1 MKLYELTGAFN
12 QVADMLEYDS
22 ENAAIIDTL
31 ESIDLAIEEK
41 ADGYAK
47 LIRNQEASSKAFDEE
62 IKRMKE
68 RKQAVDNNVKRMKL
82 SLQNAMVEIGKTKFK
97 TDLFSFNIQKNQ
109 PSVEIVDESLIPDK
123 FKKVTIEFDKAAIKK
138 AEEDV
143 PGVEIKQSES
153 LRIR

>member
-12 QVADMLEYDS
+12 QVADMLEFDS

-109 PSVEIVDESLIPDK
+109 PSVEIIDESLIPDK
-123 FKKVTIEFDKAAIKK
+123 FKKITIDFDKTAIKK
-138 AEEDV
+138 TKEDV

>member
-1 MKLYELTGAFN
+1 
-12 QVADMLEYDS
+12 MLEFDS

-62 IKRMKE
+62 IKWMRE
-68 RKQAVDNNVKRMKL
+68 RKQAIDNNIKRMKL
-82 SLQNAMVEIGKTKFK
+82 SLENAMVEIGKTKFK

-109 PSVEIVDESLIPDK
+109 PSVVIIDETLVPDK
-123 FKKVTIEFDKAAIKK
+123 FKKITIDFDKNAIKK

>member
-68 RKQAVDNNVKRMKL
+68 RKQSVDNNVKRMKL

-109 PSVEIVDESLIPDK
+109 PSVNIVDENLIPDE
-123 FKKVTIEFDKAAIKK
+123 FKKIKIEFDKTAIKK
-138 AEEDV
+138 AENV
-143 PGVEIKQSES
+143 PGVELIQSES

>member
-1 MKLYELTGAFN
+1 
-12 QVADMLEYDS
+12 MLEYDS

-31 ESIDLAIEEK
+31 ESLDLAIEEK
-41 ADGYAK
+41 ADGYAR

-62 IKRMKE
+62 IKRMRE
-68 RKQAVDNNVKRMKL
+68 RKQAIDNNVKRMKL

-109 PSVEIVDESLIPDK
+109 PSVNIVDENLIPDE
-123 FKKVTIEFDKAAIKK
+123 FKKIKIEFDKTAIKK
-138 AEEDV
+138 AENV
-143 PGVEIKQSES
+143 PGVELIQSES

>member
-12 QVADMLEYDS
+12 QVADMLEFDS

-31 ESIDLAIEEK
+31 ESLDLAIEEK

-68 RKQAVDNNVKRMKL
+68 RKQAVDNNVKRMKF

-109 PSVEIVDESLIPDK
+109 PSVEIIDESLIPDK
-123 FKKVTIEFDKAAIKK
+123 FKKVTIDFDKNAIKK

>member
-97 TDLFSFNIQKNQ
+97 TDLFSFNIQKKQ
-109 PSVEIVDESLIPDK
+109 PSVEIIEETLVPDK
-123 FKKVTIEFDKAAIKK
+123 FKKITIDFDKTAIKK
-138 AEEDV
+138 AAEDV

>member
-12 QVADMLEYDS
+12 QVADMLEFDS

-31 ESIDLAIEEK
+31 ESLDLAIEEK

-62 IKRMKE
+62 IKRMRE
-68 RKQAVDNNVKRMKL
+68 RKQSVDNNVKRMKL

-109 PSVEIVDESLIPDK
+109 PSVVIIDETLVPEK
-123 FKKVTIEFDKAAIKK
+123 FKKVTIDFDKTAIKK
-138 AEEDV
+138 EEDI

>member
-41 ADGYAK
+41 AD
-47 LIRNQEASSKAFDEE
+47 QEASSKAFDEE
-62 IKRMKE
+62 IKRMRE

-123 FKKVTIEFDKAAIKK
+123 FKKVTIDFDKTAIKK

-143 PGVEIKQSES
+143 PGMEIKQSES

>member
-1 MKLYELTGAFN
+1 MKLFELTGVFN
-12 QVADMLEYDS
+12 QVADMLEFDS

-31 ESIDLAIEEK
+31 ESLDLAIEEK

-62 IKRMKE
+62 IKRMRE
-68 RKQAVDNNVKRMKL
+68 RKQAIDNNVKRMKL

-109 PSVEIVDESLIPDK
+109 PSVEIIGESLIPDE
-123 FKKVTIEFDKAAIKK
+123 FKKVKIEFDKTAIKK
-138 AEEDV
+138 AEKEV

>member
-31 ESIDLAIEEK
+31 ESLDLAIEER

-109 PSVEIVDESLIPDK
+109 PSVVIIDETLVPDK
-123 FKKVTIEFDKAAIKK
+123 FKKVTIDFDKTAI
-138 AEEDV
+138 
-143 PGVEIKQSES
+143 
-153 LRIR
+153 

>member
-31 ESIDLAIEEK
+31 ESLDLAIEEK

-109 PSVEIVDESLIPDK
+109 PSVEIIDETLVPEK
-123 FKKVTIEFDKAAIKK
+123 FKKVTIDFDKTAIKK

>member
-62 IKRMKE
+62 IKRMRE

-123 FKKVTIEFDKAAIKK
+123 FKKVTIEFDKTAIKK

>member
-12 QVADMLEYDS
+12 QVAEMLEYDS
-22 ENAAIIDTL
+22 ENETIIDTL

-41 ADGYAK
+41 ANGYAK
-47 LIRNQEASSKAFDEE
+47 LIRNQEAESKAFDEE

-109 PSVEIVDESLIPDK
+109 PSVEIIDESLVPDEY
-123 FKKVTIEFDKAAIKK
+123 KKIK
-138 AEEDV
+138 
-143 PGVEIKQSES
+143 
-153 LRIR
+153 

>member
-109 PSVEIVDESLIPDK
+109 PSVEIIDESLIPDK
-123 FKKVTIEFDKAAIKK
+123 FKKVTIDFDKNAIKK

>member
-1 MKLYELTGAFN
+1 MKLFELTGAFN

-68 RKQAVDNNVKRMKL
+68 RKQAIDNNVKRMKL

-109 PSVEIVDESLIPDK
+109 PSVEIIDESLIPDE
-123 FKKVTIEFDKAAIKK
+123 FKKVKIEFDKAAIKK
-138 AEEDV
+138 AEEEV

>member
-47 LIRNQEASSKAFDEE
+47 LIRYLPQ
-62 IKRMKE
+62 
-68 RKQAVDNNVKRMKL
+68 
-82 SLQNAMVEIGKTKFK
+82 
-97 TDLFSFNIQKNQ
+97 
-109 PSVEIVDESLIPDK
+109 LI
-123 FKKVTIEFDKAAIKK
+123 
-138 AEEDV
+138 
-143 PGVEIKQSES
+143 
-153 LRIR
+153 

>member
-12 QVADMLEYDS
+12 QVADMLEFDS

-31 ESIDLAIEEK
+31 ESLDLAIEEK
-41 ADGYAK
+41 ADGYAR

-62 IKRMKE
+62 IKRMRE
-68 RKQAVDNNVKRMKL
+68 RKQAIDNNVKRMKL

-109 PSVEIVDESLIPDK
+109 PSVNIVDENLIPDE
-123 FKKVTIEFDKAAIKK
+123 FKKIKIEFDKTAIKK
-138 AEEDV
+138 AENV
-143 PGVEIKQSES
+143 PGVELIQSES

>member
-109 PSVEIVDESLIPDK
+109 PSVEIIDETLIPDK
-123 FKKVTIEFDKAAIKK
+123 FKKITIDFDKTAIKK
-138 AEEDV
+138 AD
-143 PGVEIKQSES
+143 Q
-153 LRIR
+153 

>member
-22 ENAAIIDTL
+22 ENTAIIDTL

-109 PSVEIVDESLIPDK
+109 PSVEIIDESLIPDK
-123 FKKVTIEFDKAAIKK
+123 FKKVTIDFDKNAIKK

>member
-109 PSVEIVDESLIPDK
+109 PSVEIIDESLVPDEY
-123 FKKVTIEFDKAAIKK
+123 KKIKIEFDKSAIKK
-138 AEEDV
+138 AENV
-143 PGVEIKQSES
+143 PGIKIKQSAS

>member
-31 ESIDLAIEEK
+31 ESLDLAIEEK

-68 RKQAVDNNVKRMKL
+68 RKQAVDNN
-82 SLQNAMVEIGKTKFK
+82 SFK
-97 TDLFSFNIQKNQ
+97 AFQM
-109 PSVEIVDESLIPDK
+109 
-123 FKKVTIEFDKAAIKK
+123 
-138 AEEDV
+138 
-143 PGVEIKQSES
+143 
-153 LRIR
+153 

>member
-12 QVADMLEYDS
+12 QVAVMLEFDS

-109 PSVEIVDESLIPDK
+109 PSVEIIDESLIPDK
-123 FKKVTIEFDKAAIKK
+123 FKKITIDFDKTAIKK
-138 AEEDV
+138 TKEDV

>member
-12 QVADMLEYDS
+12 QVADMLEFDS

-62 IKRMKE
+62 IKWMRE
-68 RKQAVDNNVKRMKL
+68 RKQAIDNNIKRMKL
-82 SLQNAMVEIGKTKFK
+82 SLENAMVEIGKTKFK

-109 PSVEIVDESLIPDK
+109 PSVVIIDETLVPDK
-123 FKKVTIEFDKAAIKK
+123 FKKITIDFDKNAIKK

>member
-109 PSVEIVDESLIPDK
+109 PSVEIIDETLIPDK
-123 FKKVTIEFDKAAIKK
+123 FKKITIDFDKTAIKPN
-138 AEEDV
+138 DQRY
-143 PGVEIKQSES
+143 PT
-153 LRIR
+153 

>member
-1 MKLYELTGAFN
+1 
-12 QVADMLEYDS
+12 MLEFDS

-31 ESIDLAIEEK
+31 ESLDLAIEEK

-62 IKRMKE
+62 IKRMRE

-109 PSVEIVDESLIPDK
+109 PSVVIIDETLVPEK
-123 FKKVTIEFDKAAIKK
+123 FKKVTIDFDKTAIKK
-138 AEEDV
+138 EEDV

>member
-22 ENAAIIDTL
+22 ENTAIIDTL

-62 IKRMKE
+62 IKRMK
-68 RKQAVDNNVKRMKL
+68 L

-109 PSVEIVDESLIPDK
+109 PSVEIIDETLIPDK
-123 FKKVTIEFDKAAIKK
+123 FKKITIDFDKTAIKK

>member
-1 MKLYELTGAFN
+1 
-12 QVADMLEYDS
+12 MLEFDS

-31 ESIDLAIEEK
+31 ESLDLAIEEK

-62 IKRMKE
+62 IKRMRE
-68 RKQAVDNNVKRMKL
+68 RKQAIDNNVKRMKL

-109 PSVEIVDESLIPDK
+109 PSVVIIDETLVPEK
-123 FKKVTIEFDKAAIKK
+123 FKKVTIDFDKTAIKK
-138 AEEDV
+138 EEDV

>member
-1 MKLYELTGAFN
+1 MKLFELTGAFN
-12 QVADMLEYDS
+12 QVADMLEFDS

-31 ESIDLAIEEK
+31 ESLDLAIEEK

-62 IKRMKE
+62 IKRMRE
-68 RKQAVDNNVKRMKL
+68 RKQAIDNNVKRMKL

-109 PSVEIVDESLIPDK
+109 PSVEIIDESLIPDE
-123 FKKVTIEFDKAAIKK
+123 FKKVKIEFDKKAIKK
-138 AEEDV
+138 AEEEV

>member
-31 ESIDLAIEEK
+31 ESLDLAIEEK

-62 IKRMKE
+62 IKRMRE
-68 RKQAVDNNVKRMKL
+68 RKQAIDNNVKRMKL

-109 PSVEIVDESLIPDK
+109 PSVVIIDETLVPEK
-123 FKKVTIEFDKAAIKK
+123 FKKVTIDFDKTAIKK
-138 AEEDV
+138 EEDV

>member
-47 LIRNQEASSKAFDEE
+47 LIRNQEASSKVFDEE
-62 IKRMKE
+62 IKRMRE

-109 PSVEIVDESLIPDK
+109 PSVEIIDESLVPDEY
-123 FKKVTIEFDKAAIKK
+123 KKIKIEFDKSAIKQS
-138 AEEDV
+138 ENV

>member
-1 MKLYELTGAFN
+1 
-12 QVADMLEYDS
+12 MLEYDS

-31 ESIDLAIEEK
+31 ESLDLAIEEK

-62 IKRMKE
+62 IKRMRE
-68 RKQAVDNNVKRMKL
+68 RKQAIDNNVKRMKL
-82 SLQNAMVEIGKTKFK
+82 SLENAMVEIGKTKFK

-123 FKKVTIEFDKAAIKK
+123 FKKVTIDFDKNAIKK

>member
-62 IKRMKE
+62 IKWMRE
-68 RKQAVDNNVKRMKL
+68 RKQAIDNNIKRMKL
-82 SLQNAMVEIGKTKFK
+82 SLENAMVEIGKTKFK

-109 PSVEIVDESLIPDK
+109 PSVVIIDETLVPDK
-123 FKKVTIEFDKAAIKK
+123 FKKITIDFDKNAIKK

>member
-1 MKLYELTGAFN
+1 MKLFELTGAFN
-12 QVADMLEYDS
+12 QVADMLEFDS

-62 IKRMKE
+62 IKRMRE
-68 RKQAVDNNVKRMKL
+68 RKQAIDNNVKRMKL

-109 PSVEIVDESLIPDK
+109 PSVEIIDESLIPDE
-123 FKKVTIEFDKAAIKK
+123 FKKVKIEFDKAAIKK
-138 AEEDV
+138 AEEEV

>member
-12 QVADMLEYDS
+12 QVADMLEFDS

-31 ESIDLAIEEK
+31 ESLDLAIEEK

-62 IKRMKE
+62 IKRMRE

-109 PSVEIVDESLIPDK
+109 PSVEIIDESLIPDK
-123 FKKVTIEFDKAAIKK
+123 FKKVTIDFDKNAIKK

>member
-12 QVADMLEYDS
+12 QVADMLEFDS

-31 ESIDLAIEEK
+31 ESLDLAIEEK

-62 IKRMKE
+62 IKRMRE
-68 RKQAVDNNVKRMKL
+68 RKQAIDNNVKRMKL

-109 PSVEIVDESLIPDK
+109 PSVVIIDETLVPEK
-123 FKKVTIEFDKAAIKK
+123 FKKVTIDFDKTAIKK
-138 AEEDV
+138 EEDV